1 MATWTTI
8 PDSSLEPGKPIRSID
23 ALALRDNPVAIAEH
37 DIGAPYLVNNWYP
50 YDRETNG
57 DGIIYDSAVDGA
69 VASITSPDFEV
80 GYDYLF
86 LASNISDSTLS
97 ATTIYFEPYTSPLNA
112 FQLVNWLPIGNTSD
126 TDRAWGSVMAS
137 IPRLSSQMKS
147 FVITAAQKA
156 STTTITTSAVNA
168 TRVYAS
174 AAQTVLRARIR
185 SSGGGTI
192 NGGVITMLKRKTNYQ
207 DII

>member
-1 MATWTTI
+1 MATWTNI
-8 PDSSLEPGKPIRSID
+8 PDSSVEPGKPIRSID
-23 ALALRDNPVAIAEH
+23 TLALRDNPVAIAGH
-37 DIGAPYLVNNWYP
+37 DTGAPYLVNNWYP

-57 DGIIYDSAVDGA
+57 DGIIYDFAVDGA

-86 LASNISDSTLS
+86 IANNISDSTTSTS
-97 ATTIYFEPYTSPLNA
+97 AIYFEPYTSPLNA
-112 FQLVNWLPIGNTSD
+112 FQLIDWLLIGGTAS
-126 TDRAWGSVMAS
+126 TDMAWGSVMAS
-137 IPRLSSQMKS
+137 IPMLSSQIKS
-147 FVITAAQKA
+147 FVITRAQKA
-156 STTTITTSAVNA
+156 STTTITTSEINA
-168 TRVYAS
+168 SRVYAS

-192 NGGVITMLKRKTNYQ
+192 NRGVITMLKRKTNYQ